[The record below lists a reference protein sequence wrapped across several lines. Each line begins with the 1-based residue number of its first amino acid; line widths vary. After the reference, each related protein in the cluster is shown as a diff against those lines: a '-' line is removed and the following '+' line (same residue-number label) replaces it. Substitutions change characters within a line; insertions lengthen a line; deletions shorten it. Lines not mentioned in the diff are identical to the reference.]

1 MVVVV
6 ISIISS
12 PTCLGLHKM
21 DHQHL
26 LHGVDDLGYLARGRP
41 GTCWATSA
49 IWKWGESWQRRSQCL
64 TGMELRGRTSFNMG
78 KRLLQAVN

>member
-26 LHGVDDLGYLARGRP
+26 LDGVDDFRHGRSGAGAPGHVLGDLGNLEMGGVLAKKKSVPDGN
-41 GTCWATSA
+41 GVTWLD
-49 IWKWGESWQRRSQCL
+49 IVQH
-64 TGMELRGRTSFNMG
+64 G
-78 KRLLQAVN
+78 K